1 MENKGLFITFEGPD
15 GSGKTTQIRK
25 LADEL
30 EARGIPCLLTR
41 EPGGTEISDKIR
53 ALILNPENR
62 RMEDKTEVLLYAAS
76 RSQHVEEKI
85 RPALAEGKIVLC
97 DRFVDASVAYQGY
110 GLNQPV
116 ADILAISRFATGG
129 LTPDRTYLI
138 DVPPE
143 TGRQRMT
150 HRPGP
155 EAGVTRD
162 AGELDRI
169 ERRALAY
176 HAKVRAG
183 FFTLLKEHKQRILL
197 VDGQNTPDTVFGI
210 IRTDFLHLLQK
221 KAAQT
226 N

>member
-25 LADEL
+25 LASEL
-30 EARGIPCLLTR
+30 EARGIPFLLTR

-116 ADILAISRFATGG
+116 ADILAINRFATGG

-138 DVPPE
+138 DIPPE
-143 TGRQRMT
+143 TGRQRMK
-150 HRPGP
+150 HRTGP

-176 HAKVRAG
+176 HARVRQG
-183 FFTLLKEHKQRILL
+183 FFTLLKENKQRILL
-197 VDGQNTPDTVFGI
+197 VDGQNIPDTVFET
-210 IRTDFLHLLQK
+210 IRTDLLHLLQK